1 MEPQAAMGGWGM
13 LTVLLW
19 AVVIIV
25 PFWKISIK
33 AGYSGWLA
41 LLLMVPIVN
50 VIYLYFLAFS
60 HWPSRRDER

>member
-1 MEPQAAMGGWGM
+1 MEPQAAMNGWSM

-19 AVVIIV
+19 AIVIIV

-33 AGYSGWLA
+33 AGYSGWFA
-41 LLLMVPIVN
+41 LLMVVPIVN

-60 HWPSRRDER
+60 HWPSGRDER